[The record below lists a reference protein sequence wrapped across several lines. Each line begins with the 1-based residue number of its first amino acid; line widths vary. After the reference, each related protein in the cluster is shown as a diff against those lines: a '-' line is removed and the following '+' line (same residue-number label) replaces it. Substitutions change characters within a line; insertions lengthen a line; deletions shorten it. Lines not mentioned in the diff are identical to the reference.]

1 MNFRSS
7 ADEEGGRFVKPR
19 ILISRSPET
28 KGLCEAA
35 VEKAGGEP
43 ISQHCPDPEQD
54 FDALILAGGGDMDPS
69 EFFEKDI
76 GSYDIDIPRD
86 KAELALIR
94 RCVAEN
100 KPILG
105 ICRGHQVVNIA
116 FGGNIY
122 QDLNPQLIEVH
133 AQTKDGENR
142 FHSIRIRGMTML
154 GNLYGE
160 EMIVNSSHHQANRK
174 LGQGFYAVAWDSVGV
189 IEAMQHGT
197 LPIWTVQFHPEQMT
211 GEDGEPNG
219 QKIFD
224 FFLEQCRKRLG

>member
-7 ADEEGGRFVKPR
+7 ADEEGGRSVKPR

-105 ICRGHQVVNIA
+105 ICRGPGREYCLWRQYLSRSQSPA
-116 FGGNIY
+116 DRGPCP
-122 QDLNPQLIEVH
+122 DERW
-133 AQTKDGENR
+133 TKPL
-142 FHSIRIRGMTML
+142 S
-154 GNLYGE
+154 
-160 EMIVNSSHHQANRK
+160 
-174 LGQGFYAVAWDSVGV
+174 
-189 IEAMQHGT
+189 
-197 LPIWTVQFHPEQMT
+197 FHPDPRNDYV
-211 GEDGEPNG
+211 G
-219 QKIFD
+219 
-224 FFLEQCRKRLG
+224 

>member
-1 MNFRSS
+1 M
-7 ADEEGGRFVKPR
+7 KPR

-28 KGLCEAA
+28 KGFCEAA

-43 ISQHCPDPEQD
+43 ISLHCPDPEMD

-69 EFFEKDI
+69 EFSERDI

-116 FGGNIY
+116 FGG
-122 QDLNPQLIEVH
+122 
-133 AQTKDGENR
+133 
-142 FHSIRIRGMTML
+142 MTML
-154 GNLYGE
+154 GDLYGE
-160 EMIVNSSHHQANRK
+160 EMLVNSSHHQANRK

-211 GEDGEPNG
+211 GEHGEPDG

-224 FFLEQCRKRLG
+224 FFLEQCRKHLG

>member
-1 MNFRSS
+1 
-7 ADEEGGRFVKPR
+7 
-19 ILISRSPET
+19 
-28 KGLCEAA
+28 
-35 VEKAGGEP
+35 
-43 ISQHCPDPEQD
+43 
-54 FDALILAGGGDMDPS
+54 MDPS

-133 AQTKDGENR
+133 AQMKDGQNR

-211 GEDGEPNG
+211 GEHGEPNG

-224 FFLEQCRKRLG
+224 FFLEQCRKQLG